1 MKTIASALRAVAFVY
16 PIRVFQNE
24 RPRARRGQLGS
35 SVHREE
41 RASHEDAL
49 AGFQP
54 RLRSLPRDRIRSAR
68 SLAVGDEFEH
78 RLQLLLS
85 IADPLEHGA
94 DKDIASIISI
104 SRCFDLPSRSIA
116 RRVTSAARCRL
127 SLSALL
133 TVW

>member
-1 MKTIASALRAVAFVY
+1 MRMLS
-16 PIRVFQNE
+16 
-24 RPRARRGQLGS
+24 
-35 SVHREE
+35 
-41 RASHEDAL
+41 RASSLVYGRCLGIEFA
-49 AGFQP
+49 AAEAT
-54 RLRSLPRDRIRSAR
+54 RSS
-68 SLAVGDEFEH
+68 AVGDEFEH

-85 IADPLEHGA
+85 VADPLEHGA